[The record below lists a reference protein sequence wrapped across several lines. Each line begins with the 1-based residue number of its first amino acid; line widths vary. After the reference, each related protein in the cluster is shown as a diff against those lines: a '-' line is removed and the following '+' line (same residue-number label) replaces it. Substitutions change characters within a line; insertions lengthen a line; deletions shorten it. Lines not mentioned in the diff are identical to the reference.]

1 MAEKKKKAE
10 AAEEQK
16 EQKEKKAAKPKTSF
30 ADSNNTIFEMTM
42 PTGATKELRLGL
54 IENKKSGMLRMN
66 IREWS
71 HTDTYD
77 GPTRNGLLVKIENAE
92 TVDQWQKQLNAYFDK
107 VRETL

>member
-1 MAEKKKKAE
+1 MAEKKKKE
-10 AAEEQK
+10 AATEEV
-16 EQKEKKAAKPKTSF
+16 KEKKDKKPKASF
-30 ADSNNTIFEMTM
+30 ADSNNTIFELTM
-42 PTGATKELRLGL
+42 QTGPTKELRLGL
-54 IENKKSGMLRMN
+54 IENKKSGMVRMN

-77 GPTRNGLLVKIENAE
+77 GPTRNGLLVKIEGPE